1 MDSRTKSNSF
11 SSDSTNP
18 STVQLNF
25 FTIKMIKAISI
36 TERTRYMKAKA
47 EKAARII
54 KQNNL
59 KVGKEKKKLKKI
71 TYGTSNPERTARD
84 NL

>member
-18 STVQLNF
+18 STIQSSVF
-25 FTIKMIKAISI
+25 IIKMIKAISL

-47 EKAARII
+47 EKAARIR
-54 KQNNL
+54 KRNNL
-59 KVGKEKKKLKKI
+59 KVGKGKEKLKEI
-71 TYGTSNPERTARD
+71 TYGMSNPEHTARD
-84 NL
+84 SL

>member
-1 MDSRTKSNSF
+1 
-11 SSDSTNP
+11 
-18 STVQLNF
+18 
-25 FTIKMIKAISI
+25 
-36 TERTRYMKAKA
+36 MKAKA